1 MELYINKIAHY
12 LPETVVPNS
21 YFKDINGLDVSGFI
35 PGRG

>member
-21 YFKDINGLDVSGFI
+21 YLKILTDWTMSGFI